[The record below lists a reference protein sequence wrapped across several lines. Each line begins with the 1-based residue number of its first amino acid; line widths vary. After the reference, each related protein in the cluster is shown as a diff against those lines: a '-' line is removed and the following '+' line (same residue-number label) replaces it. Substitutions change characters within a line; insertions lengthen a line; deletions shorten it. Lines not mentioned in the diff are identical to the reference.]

1 MTRRIRY
8 PRGLT
13 RDAKGWRVTVGI
25 GGGKIKRQRF
35 PPTLTL
41 DEAKGKLDEAQ
52 TKWKAGRRGTHA
64 GTLDADITRYLR
76 DYCTGRPHHDER
88 QRHLKLWLA
97 QLGKDEHGDDR
108 LRADITKDDVSRVLH
123 DWRLTLEPETCNK
136 RRTALLA
143 LYHALDGKGASNPV
157 RDVPKFRVPAPLPRG
172 LPYPKIRKA
181 LALVPKGKTKLRL
194 TVLAYTGIRAGQL
207 MRLTPDAYDAR
218 NHALLV
224 PGTEKGRGTK
234 PYVLPLSARAEEALK
249 AFAKAEAWGTFTYAP
264 MARMW
269 KTAAMK
275 AGLSA
280 SVVPYDL
287 RHSFATAIYR
297 ATGDI
302 QATRTLLGHSSL
314 RVTERYMLAAVPMRS
329 RAAIR
334 AFARAGG

>member
-1 MTRRIRY
+1 MTRPKF

-25 GGGKIKRQRF
+25 GAGKVHRQRLK
-35 PPTLTL
+35 PSTLTL
-41 DEAKGKLDEAQ
+41 DEATGKLLEIR
-52 TKWKAGRRGTHA
+52 KRWKADRKGPARGTF
-64 GTLDADITRYLR
+64 GADVTRYLR
-76 DYCTGRPHHDER
+76 DYCLGRPHHDER
-88 QRHLKLWLA
+88 QRHLQLWTDA
-97 QLGKDEHGDDR
+97 LGEDTYRHT
-108 LRADITKDDVSRVLH
+108 ITKDDVSRVLH
-123 DWRLTLEPETCNK
+123 EWRQTLEPETCNK

-143 LYHALDGKGASNPV
+143 LFHALDGKGASNPV

-172 LPYPKIRKA
+172 IRYSKIRKA

-194 TVLAYTGIRAGQL
+194 AVMAYTGIRAGQL

-218 NHALLV
+218 AHALLV

-249 AFAKAEAWGTFTYAP
+249 AFAKGDAWGSFTTAP

-269 KTAAMK
+269 KAAAVK
-275 AGLSA
+275 AGLPA

-287 RHSFATAIYR
+287 RHSFATAIYQ

-314 RVTERYMLAAVPMRS
+314 RVTERYMLAAVPRRS
-329 RAAIR
+329 RAAVR
-334 AFARAGG
+334 AVARIGG